1 MRNLCVNKFFTKI
14 IILKNYK
21 SDKNLYFCKI
31 KINTVSELARVFKT
45 FIAYLKRPDL
55 YPELGRKIIKNIFNR
70 NSAFKGK
77 EKTNLWAS
85 QIAISQEEVIKT
97 MFGLDFH
104 PFSEIHP
111 QEFKKALD
119 AQNTCPIKMG
129 GAGALELLYS
139 ACEFTKA
146 KTVIE
151 TGVAYGWS
159 SFATLTSLQK
169 RNGTL
174 YSSDMPYLSQNGD
187 QYVGCVVTDNLRA
200 NWKLFRHADRE
211 SLPKILKESGEI
223 DVVHYDSDKSYEG
236 MKWAYE
242 TLYPK
247 LRKGGVFISD
257 DINDNSAFQ
266 DFCEQKKIVPTVV
279 KFEEKFVGVFVK

>member
-1 MRNLCVNKFFTKI
+1 M
-14 IILKNYK
+14 
-21 SDKNLYFCKI
+21 
-31 KINTVSELARVFKT
+31 SEITRVLKT
-45 FIAYLKRPDL
+45 FIGYLKRPDL
-55 YPELGRKIIKNIFNR
+55 YPELGRKIKKNIFNR

-77 EKTNLWAS
+77 VKTNLWAS
-85 QIAISQEEVIKT
+85 EIAISQKEAIEMLFKRDYH
-97 MFGLDFH
+97 L
-104 PFSEIHP
+104 FSELYP
-111 QEFKKALD
+111 KEFENALKI
-119 AQNTCPIKMG
+119 QNDCPIKMG

-139 ACEFTKA
+139 ACEFTNA

-174 YSSDMPYLSQNGD
+174 YSSDMPYLGQNGD
-187 QYVGCVVTDNLRA
+187 QYVGCVVPEKLKQ

-211 SLPKILKESGEI
+211 SLPKILKECGDV

-242 TLYPK
+242 TLYGS

-266 DFCEQKKIVPTVV
+266 DFCERENIAPTVV
-279 KFEEKFVGVFVK
+279 EFEGKYVGVFVK

>member
-1 MRNLCVNKFFTKI
+1 M
-14 IILKNYK
+14 
-21 SDKNLYFCKI
+21 
-31 KINTVSELARVFKT
+31 SEISRVLKT
-45 FIAYLKRPDL
+45 FIGYLKRPDL
-55 YPELGRKIIKNIFNR
+55 YPELGRKIKKNVFNR

-85 QIAISQEEVIKT
+85 QIAVSQKNAVENL
-97 MFGLDFH
+97 FHLDFKLFAEQYPH
-104 PFSEIHP
+104 
-111 QEFKKALD
+111 EFQKALE
-119 AQNTCPIKMG
+119 AQNNCPIKMG
-129 GAGALELLYS
+129 GAGALELLYY
-139 ACEFTKA
+139 ACEFTNA

-169 RNGTL
+169 RNGVL
-174 YSSDMPYLSQNGD
+174 YSSDMPYLGQNGD
-187 QYVGCVVTDNLRA
+187 QYVGCIVPDNLKT

-211 SLPKILKESGEI
+211 SLPKILNECGEA
-223 DVVHYDSDKSYEG
+223 DVIHYDSDKSYEG

-242 TLYPK
+242 TLYPR

-266 DFCEQKKIVPTVV
+266 DFCEQKTILPTVV
-279 KFEEKFVGVFVK
+279 EFEGKFVGVFVK

>member
-1 MRNLCVNKFFTKI
+1 MGE
-14 IILKNYK
+14 LK
-21 SDKNLYFCKI
+21 
-31 KINTVSELARVFKT
+31 RVTKT
-45 FIAYLKRPDL
+45 FVGYLKRPDL

-70 NSAFKGK
+70 KSAFRGK

-85 QIAISQEEVIKT
+85 KIAISQEQAIEKL
-97 MFGLDFH
+97 FGIPFQK
-104 PFSEIHP
+104 FSEQFP
-111 QEFKKALD
+111 QEYQNALEI
-119 AQNTCPIKMG
+119 QNNCPIKMG
-129 GAGALELLYS
+129 GAGALELLFA

-146 KTVIE
+146 KSVVE

-159 SFATLTSLQK
+159 SFASLTSLEK

-174 YSSDMPYLSQNGD
+174 YSSDMPYLGQDGD
-187 QYVGCVVTDNLRA
+187 QYVGCIVPQHLKN

-211 SLPKILKESGEI
+211 SLPKILKETQQI

-242 TLYPK
+242 TLFPYVN
-247 LRKGGVFISD
+247 KGGIFISD

-266 DFCEQKKIVPTVV
+266 DFCEQQNIEPTVV
-279 KFEEKFVGVFVK
+279 EFEGKFVGVIVK

>member
-1 MRNLCVNKFFTKI
+1 M
-14 IILKNYK
+14 
-21 SDKNLYFCKI
+21 
-31 KINTVSELARVFKT
+31 SEITRVLKT
-45 FIAYLKRPDL
+45 FIGYAKRPDL

-85 QIAISQEEVIKT
+85 KIAVSQKDAIKKL
-97 MFGLDFH
+97 FNFDF
-104 PFSEIHP
+104 PSFSERYP
-111 QEFKKALD
+111 QEFQKAVEV
-119 AQNTCPIKMG
+119 QNSCPIKMG

-139 ACEFTKA
+139 ACEFTQA
-146 KTVIE
+146 TAVVE

-174 YSSDMPYLSQNGD
+174 YSSDMPYLGQNGD
-187 QYVGCVVTDNLRA
+187 QYVGCVVPENLKF

-211 SLPKILKESGEI
+211 SLPKILKETDEI
-223 DVVHYDSDKSYEG
+223 DVIHYDSDKSYEG

-242 TLYPK
+242 TLYPR

-266 DFCEQKKIVPTVV
+266 DFCEQENIIPTVV
-279 KFEEKFVGVFVK
+279 EFEGKFVGVFVK